1 MTKIGI
7 LGYGEIGKSIEQVY
21 LNNKNHLY
29 DIRIK
34 DLEQSDDL
42 SGLDVL
48 NVCIPYITDEQFI
61 GAVSLEISQHSP
73 KLTIIHS
80 TVVPGTTSLLTDI
93 TEAPIAHSPVRGVHP
108 NLYEGL
114 MTFVKFI
121 GSETIE
127 AAQQAAS
134 HCEEL
139 GIETHICSS
148 SRTTEIGKLFSTTYY
163 GLIIAWHGEMKKIC
177 ESAGISFDEAVTTF
191 NKTYNEGY
199 KALDKPEV
207 IRPVLY
213 PPEGVIGGHCI
224 LPNVEILKRHSS
236 SSAYELIEQYKKEK

>member
-34 DLEQSDDL
+34 DLGQSDDF

-48 NVCIPYITDEQFI
+48 NICIPYITDEQFI

-93 TEAPIAHSPVRGVHP
+93 TEVPIVHSPVRGVHP

-134 HCEEL
+134 HFEEL

-148 SRTTEIGKLFSTTYY
+148 SRTTEVGKLFSTTYY
-163 GLIIAWHGEMKKIC
+163 GLIIAWHGEMKKVC
-177 ESAGISFDEAVTTF
+177 EAIGISFDEAVTIF
-191 NKTYNEGY
+191 NETYNEGY
-199 KALDKPEV
+199 RVLDKPEV

-213 PPEGVIGGHCI
+213 PPKGVIGGHCI

-236 SSAYELIEQYKKEK
+236 SLAYELIEQYKKEK